1 MVLTSTLV
9 TILFLVILTLQ
20 ILFVLKVYK
29 TAQKHILYLVIVML
43 LLLLVVVV
51 FSTLYFSGYFEHKSE
66 AAAHEKVDDLNKE
79 AEAAKATPEGPEKV
93 KKETENTRFENTYL
107 QIDKEFM
114 TNLTASK
121 KVMVVQIAVMTHYDN
136 RVFDNVKKHEFA
148 IRSGILDVMRQTT
161 EAEAARPDF
170 RSELAAKIK
179 VVMNDIL
186 MKYEDFGGIE
196 DVFFTSFVMQ

>member
-1 MVLTSTLV
+1 MATAEAPAAAEVVEGEPKKKKPILLIALIAIST
-9 TILFLVILTLQ
+9 I
-20 ILFVLKVYK
+20 
-29 TAQKHILYLVIVML
+29 
-43 LLLLVVVV
+43 LLLVVVV
-51 FSTLYFSGYFEHKSE
+51 FSTLYFSGFFEHKSE
-66 AAAHEKVDDLNKE
+66 AAAHEKVDELDKE
-79 AEAAKATPEGPEKV
+79 AEAAKATPGGPDKV
-93 KKETENTRFENTYL
+93 TKDSVNTRFENTYL

-161 EAEAARPDF
+161 EAEASRPDF
-170 RSELAAKIK
+170 RSELSAKIK

-186 MKYEDFGGIE
+186 KKYEDFGGIE

>member
-1 MVLTSTLV
+1 MATAEAPAAEEVVEGEPKKKKPILLIALIAIST
-9 TILFLVILTLQ
+9 I
-20 ILFVLKVYK
+20 
-29 TAQKHILYLVIVML
+29 
-43 LLLLVVVV
+43 LLLVVVV
-51 FSTLYFSGYFEHKSE
+51 FSTLYFSGFFEHKSE
-66 AAAHEKVDDLNKE
+66 AAAHEKVDELDKE
-79 AEAAKATPEGPEKV
+79 AEAAKATPGGPDKV
-93 KKETENTRFENTYL
+93 TKDSVNTRFENTSL

-161 EAEAARPDF
+161 EAEASRPDF
-170 RSELAAKIK
+170 RSELSAKIK

-186 MKYEDFGGIE
+186 KKYEDFGGIE

>member
-1 MVLTSTLV
+1 MATAEAPAAEEVVGGEPKKKKPILLIALIAIST
-9 TILFLVILTLQ
+9 I
-20 ILFVLKVYK
+20 
-29 TAQKHILYLVIVML
+29 
-43 LLLLVVVV
+43 LLLVVVI
-51 FSTLYFSGYFEHKSE
+51 FTTLYFSGYFEHKSE
-66 AAAHEKVDDLNKE
+66 AAAHEKVDELNKE
-79 AEAAKATPEGPEKV
+79 ADAAKATPGGPDKV
-93 KKETENTRFENTYL
+93 TKDSVNTRFENTYL

-114 TNLTASK
+114 TNLTGSK

-179 VVMNDIL
+179 VVMNDML
-186 MKYEDFGGIE
+186 KKYEDFGGIE

>member
-1 MVLTSTLV
+1 MATAEAPAAEEVVEGEPKKKKPILLIALIAVST
-9 TILFLVILTLQ
+9 I
-20 ILFVLKVYK
+20 
-29 TAQKHILYLVIVML
+29 
-43 LLLLVVVV
+43 LLLVVVV
-51 FSTLYFSGYFEHKSE
+51 FTTLYFSGYFEHKSE
-66 AAAHEKVDDLNKE
+66 AAAHEKVDELDKE
-79 AEAAKATPEGPEKV
+79 AEAAKATPGGPDKV
-93 KKETENTRFENTYL
+93 TKESANTRFENTYL

-148 IRSGILDVMRQTT
+148 IRSAILDQMRQTT
-161 EAEAARPDF
+161 EAEASRPDF

>member
-1 MVLTSTLV
+1 MATAEAPAAAEEVVEGEPKKKKPILLIALIAIST
-9 TILFLVILTLQ
+9 I
-20 ILFVLKVYK
+20 
-29 TAQKHILYLVIVML
+29 
-43 LLLLVVVV
+43 LLLVVVV
-51 FSTLYFSGYFEHKSE
+51 FATLYFSGFFEHKSE
-66 AAAHEKVDDLNKE
+66 AAAHEKVDELNKE
-79 AEAAKATPEGPEKV
+79 AEAAKATPDGPEKM
-93 KKETENTRFENTYL
+93 KKESENTRFENTYL

-161 EAEAARPDF
+161 EAEASRPDF

-186 MKYEDFGGIE
+186 KKYEDFGGIE

>member
-1 MVLTSTLV
+1 MATAEAPAAEEAVEGEPKKKKPILLIALIAIST
-9 TILFLVILTLQ
+9 I
-20 ILFVLKVYK
+20 
-29 TAQKHILYLVIVML
+29 
-43 LLLLVVVV
+43 LLLVVVV
-51 FSTLYFSGYFEHKSE
+51 FSTLYFSGFFEHKSE
-66 AAAHEKVDDLNKE
+66 AAAHEKVDELDKE
-79 AEAAKATPEGPEKV
+79 AEAAKATPGGPDKV
-93 KKETENTRFENTYL
+93 TKDSVNTRFENTYL

-161 EAEAARPDF
+161 EAEASRPDF

>member
-1 MVLTSTLV
+1 MATAEAPAAEEVVEGEPKKKKPILLIALIAVST
-9 TILFLVILTLQ
+9 I
-20 ILFVLKVYK
+20 
-29 TAQKHILYLVIVML
+29 
-43 LLLLVVVV
+43 LLLVVVV
-51 FSTLYFSGYFEHKSE
+51 FTTLYFSGYFEHKSE
-66 AAAHEKVDDLNKE
+66 AAAHEKVDELDKE
-79 AEAAKATPEGPEKV
+79 AEAAKATPGGPDKV
-93 KKETENTRFENTYL
+93 TKDSVNTRFENTYL

-161 EAEAARPDF
+161 EAEAPRPDF

-186 MKYEDFGGIE
+186 KKYEDFGGIE

>member
-1 MVLTSTLV
+1 MATAEAPAAEEVVEGEPKKKKPILLIALIAVST
-9 TILFLVILTLQ
+9 I
-20 ILFVLKVYK
+20 
-29 TAQKHILYLVIVML
+29 
-43 LLLLVVVV
+43 LLLVVVV
-51 FSTLYFSGYFEHKSE
+51 FTTLYFSGYFEHKSE
-66 AAAHEKVDDLNKE
+66 AAAHEKVDELDKE
-79 AEAAKATPEGPEKV
+79 AEAAKATPGGPDKV
-93 KKETENTRFENTYL
+93 TKDSVNTRFENTYL

-161 EAEAARPDF
+161 EAEASRPDS

-186 MKYEDFGGIE
+186 KKYEDFGGIE

>member
-1 MVLTSTLV
+1 MATAEAPAEEVVEGEPKKKKPILLIALIAIS
-9 TILFLVILTLQ
+9 TILL
-20 ILFVLKVYK
+20 LFV
-29 TAQKHILYLVIVML
+29 VI
-43 LLLLVVVV
+43 
-51 FSTLYFSGYFEHKSE
+51 FTTLYFSGYFEHKSE
-66 AAAHEKVDDLNKE
+66 AAAHEKVDELNKE
-79 AEAAKATPEGPEKV
+79 ADAAKATPGGPDKV
-93 KKETENTRFENTYL
+93 TKDSINTRFENTYL

-114 TNLTASK
+114 TNLTGSK

-179 VVMNDIL
+179 VVMNDML
-186 MKYEDFGGIE
+186 KKYEDFGGIE

>member
-1 MVLTSTLV
+1 MATAEAPAAAEVVEGEPKKKKPILLIALIAIST
-9 TILFLVILTLQ
+9 I
-20 ILFVLKVYK
+20 
-29 TAQKHILYLVIVML
+29 
-43 LLLLVVVV
+43 LLLVVVI
-51 FSTLYFSGYFEHKSE
+51 FTTLYFSGYFEHKSE
-66 AAAHEKVDDLNKE
+66 AAAHEKVDELNKE
-79 AEAAKATPEGPEKV
+79 ADAAKATPGGPDKV
-93 KKETENTRFENTYL
+93 TKDSVNTRFENTYL

-114 TNLTASK
+114 TNLTGSK

-179 VVMNDIL
+179 VVMNDML
-186 MKYEDFGGIE
+186 KKYEDFGGIE

>member
-1 MVLTSTLV
+1 MATAEAAAEVVEGEPKKKKPILLIALIAIST
-9 TILFLVILTLQ
+9 I
-20 ILFVLKVYK
+20 
-29 TAQKHILYLVIVML
+29 
-43 LLLLVVVV
+43 LLLVVVI
-51 FSTLYFSGYFEHKSE
+51 FTTLYFSGYFEHKSE
-66 AAAHEKVDDLNKE
+66 AAAHEKVDELDKE
-79 AEAAKATPEGPEKV
+79 AGAAKATPGGPDKV
-93 KKETENTRFENTYL
+93 TKDSVNTRFENTYL

-114 TNLTASK
+114 TNLTGSK

-179 VVMNDIL
+179 VVMNDML
-186 MKYEDFGGIE
+186 KKYEDFGGIE

>member
-1 MVLTSTLV
+1 MATAEAPVAEEVVEGEPKKKKPILLIALIAIST
-9 TILFLVILTLQ
+9 I
-20 ILFVLKVYK
+20 
-29 TAQKHILYLVIVML
+29 
-43 LLLLVVVV
+43 LLLVVVV
-51 FSTLYFSGYFEHKSE
+51 FSTLYFSGFFEHKSE
-66 AAAHEKVDDLNKE
+66 AAAHEKVDELDKE
-79 AEAAKATPEGPEKV
+79 AEAAKATPGGPDKV
-93 KKETENTRFENTYL
+93 TKDSVNTRFENTYL

-161 EAEAARPDF
+161 EAEASRPDF
-170 RSELAAKIK
+170 RSELSAKIK

-186 MKYEDFGGIE
+186 KKYEDFGGIE

>member
-1 MVLTSTLV
+1 MATAEAPAAEEVVEGEPKKKKPILLIALIAVST
-9 TILFLVILTLQ
+9 I
-20 ILFVLKVYK
+20 
-29 TAQKHILYLVIVML
+29 
-43 LLLLVVVV
+43 LLLVVVV
-51 FSTLYFSGYFEHKSE
+51 FTTLYFSGYFEHKSE
-66 AAAHEKVDDLNKE
+66 AAAHEKVDELDKE

-93 KKETENTRFENTYL
+93 KKENENTRFENTYL

-114 TNLTASK
+114 TNLTGSK

-148 IRSGILDVMRQTT
+148 IRSAILDQMRQTT
-161 EAEAARPDF
+161 EAEASRPDF

>member
-1 MVLTSTLV
+1 MATAEAPAAEEVVEGEPKKKKPILLIALV
-9 TILFLVILTLQ
+9 AISTILLLIVVIFT
-20 ILFVLKVYK
+20 
-29 TAQKHILYLVIVML
+29 
-43 LLLLVVVV
+43 
-51 FSTLYFSGYFEHKSE
+51 TLYFSGYFEHKSE
-66 AAAHEKVDDLNKE
+66 AAAHEKVDELDKE
-79 AEAAKATPEGPEKV
+79 AEAAKATPGGPDKV
-93 KKETENTRFENTYL
+93 TKESANTRFENTYL

-161 EAEAARPDF
+161 EAEASRPDF

-186 MKYEDFGGIE
+186 KKYEDFGGIE

>member
-1 MVLTSTLV
+1 MATAEAPAAAEVVEGEPKKKKPILLIALIAVST
-9 TILFLVILTLQ
+9 I
-20 ILFVLKVYK
+20 
-29 TAQKHILYLVIVML
+29 
-43 LLLLVVVV
+43 LLLVVVV
-51 FSTLYFSGYFEHKSE
+51 FTTLYFSGYFEHKSE
-66 AAAHEKVDDLNKE
+66 AAAHEKVDELDKE
-79 AEAAKATPEGPEKV
+79 AEAAKATPGGPDKV
-93 KKETENTRFENTYL
+93 TKDSVNTRFENTYL

-161 EAEAARPDF
+161 EAEASRPDF

-186 MKYEDFGGIE
+186 KKYEDFGGIE

>member
-1 MVLTSTLV
+1 MATAEAPAAEEVVEGEPKKKKPILLIALIAVST
-9 TILFLVILTLQ
+9 I
-20 ILFVLKVYK
+20 
-29 TAQKHILYLVIVML
+29 
-43 LLLLVVVV
+43 LLLVVVV
-51 FSTLYFSGYFEHKSE
+51 FTTLYFSGYFEHKSE
-66 AAAHEKVDDLNKE
+66 AAAHEKVDELDKE

-93 KKETENTRFENTYL
+93 KKESENTRFENTYL

-114 TNLTASK
+114 TNLTGSK

-148 IRSGILDVMRQTT
+148 IRSAILDQMRQTT
-161 EAEAARPDF
+161 EAEASRPDF

-186 MKYEDFGGIE
+186 KKYEDFGGIE

>member
-1 MVLTSTLV
+1 MATAEAAAAAEVVEGEPKKKKPILLIALIAIST
-9 TILFLVILTLQ
+9 I
-20 ILFVLKVYK
+20 
-29 TAQKHILYLVIVML
+29 
-43 LLLLVVVV
+43 LLLVVVI
-51 FSTLYFSGYFEHKSE
+51 FTTLYFSGYFEHKSE
-66 AAAHEKVDDLNKE
+66 AAAHEKVDELNKE
-79 AEAAKATPEGPEKV
+79 ADAAKATPGGPDKV
-93 KKETENTRFENTYL
+93 TKDSVNTRFENTYL

-114 TNLTASK
+114 TNLTGSK

-179 VVMNDIL
+179 VVMNDML
-186 MKYEDFGGIE
+186 KKYEDFGGIE

>member
-1 MVLTSTLV
+1 MATAEAPAAEVVEGEPKKKKPILLIALIAIST
-9 TILFLVILTLQ
+9 I
-20 ILFVLKVYK
+20 
-29 TAQKHILYLVIVML
+29 
-43 LLLLVVVV
+43 LLLVVVI
-51 FSTLYFSGYFEHKSE
+51 FTTLYFSGYFEHKSE
-66 AAAHEKVDDLNKE
+66 AAAHEKVDELNKE
-79 AEAAKATPEGPEKV
+79 ADAAKATPGGPDKV
-93 KKETENTRFENTYL
+93 TKDSVNTRFENTYL

-114 TNLTASK
+114 TNLTGSK

-179 VVMNDIL
+179 VVMNDML
-186 MKYEDFGGIE
+186 KKYEDFGGIE